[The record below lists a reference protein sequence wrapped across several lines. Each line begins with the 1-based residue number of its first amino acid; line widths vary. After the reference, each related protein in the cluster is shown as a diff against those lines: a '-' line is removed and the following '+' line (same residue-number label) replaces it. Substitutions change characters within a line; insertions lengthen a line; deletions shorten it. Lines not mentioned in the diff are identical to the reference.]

1 MPKSISNSDRHFAEL
16 KRKMPNLN
24 DEHGV
29 HRFIALIF
37 GFHKRCRDEC
47 RRTKKCVGAGAP
59 CFDQF
64 WWDLPEIRKDMFRET
79 VKARIAGAKTA
90 DETEAIVFPKIMAH
104 YTPEQIREAAAQ
116 AAKEG

>member
-1 MPKSISNSDRHFAEL
+1 
-16 KRKMPNLN
+16 
-24 DEHGV
+24 
-29 HRFIALIF
+29 
-37 GFHKRCRDEC
+37 
-47 RRTKKCVGAGAP
+47 
-59 CFDQF
+59 
-64 WWDLPEIRKDMFRET
+64 MFRET